1 MDYDCIDVLK
11 CMGLLKGVIV
21 ELRGM
26 SMEVIVYELYAG
38 CCDMNEKVC
47 G

>member
-1 MDYDCIDVLK
+1 
-11 CMGLLKGVIV
+11 MGLLKGVIV

-38 CCDMNEKVC
+38 YYDMNGKAY